1 MVATALAHVPAQFAQ
16 ALVSLRSAAAGTG
29 IALTEIPA
37 PSRAAAYAVAL
48 SGSLVRPEAPDDE
61 VADGT
66 FVVLYDPPVT
76 PVDDGAFRVIVLIRA
91 ALDEEMSGD
100 PMLPEVAW
108 DWMLEALEGCP
119 VPGIEAG
126 GSVTRTITTHHGAVA
141 GRPEEVELELRASW
155 STKDPEV
162 GAFLVSWARV
172 MRQFAGVPPLGIT
185 ALDDRR

>member
-1 MVATALAHVPAQFAQ
+1 MVATALTQVPAQFAQ
-16 ALVSLRSAAAGTG
+16 ALTSLRAAALDVGV
-29 IALTEIPA
+29 EVREVPA

-48 SGSLVRPEAPDDE
+48 SGSLARAGSPDDE

-76 PVDDGAFRVIVLIRA
+76 PVDDGTFRVIVLVRA
-91 ALDEEMSGD
+91 ELDEEMSGD

-108 DWMLEALEGCP
+108 DWMLESLERCP
-119 VPGIEAG
+119 VPPVDPG
-126 GSVTRTITTHHGAVA
+126 GSVTRTITTSHGAVA

-155 STKDPEV
+155 SSAEPDV
-162 GAFLVSWARV
+162 GPFLTAWAGVLRA
-172 MRQFAGVPPLGIT
+172 FAGVPPHGVT